1 MSEQNSLPT
10 QIQALPDGGAE
21 LHLVVR
27 MRWEDIAT
35 LGREAG
41 RLAVRLQRPVSLD
54 EAAGHKLSGRSAAT
68 AHDLAEQ
75 APRALPVAP
84 PPAETA
90 APHPNGTATAAANT
104 AVTVNVT
111 AVAGVRRI
119 IGAVIASGSVA
130 AGVFTLTIQDG
141 ATTVFVADLNLAA
154 GVPWSLPAPVECTA
168 GNAVTVTL
176 SAGGSTVVGKLNVGY
191 YDLVPG
197 VPNVR

>member
-90 APHPNGTATAAANT
+90 APHPNGTATAAASTPAAAPPQPAGAPASPVSASTGQLGET
-104 AVTVNVT
+104 AADGRGAFDRAARVSAVPSGVPSG
-111 AVAGVRRI
+111 VAGGVPTLPGRHEAPR
-119 IGAVIASGSVA
+119 A
-130 AGVFTLTIQDG
+130 AG
-141 ATTVFVADLNLAA
+141 
-154 GVPWSLPAPVECTA
+154 
-168 GNAVTVTL
+168 
-176 SAGGSTVVGKLNVGY
+176 
-191 YDLVPG
+191 
-197 VPNVR
+197 